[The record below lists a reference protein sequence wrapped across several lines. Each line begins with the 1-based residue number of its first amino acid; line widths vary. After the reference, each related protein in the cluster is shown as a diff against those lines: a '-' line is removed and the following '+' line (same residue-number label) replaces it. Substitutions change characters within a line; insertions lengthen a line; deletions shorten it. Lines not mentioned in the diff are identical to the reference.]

1 MGHTVSLYFGNIPVT
16 KVEFDSDSTARWV
29 VTCRQK
35 KSADDKLF
43 SLSGENAVTR
53 KVRTVSY

>member
-1 MGHTVSLYFGNIPVT
+1 MGHTVRIYFENIPVT
-16 KVEFDSDSTARWV
+16 KVEFDSTARWV

-53 KVRTVSY
+53 KVRTVSD